1 MEKRIYIYL
10 AAIMTITM
18 FVTQFMLSFLIK
30 DYYGSVL
37 NPGDVSIWEIFLA
50 MIPAMIGILVF
61 LLVILFVLSSRLT
74 HMILAPIKRATD
86 NIESILSGKKVQEA
100 SIYPEV
106 RPFIQT
112 IDHQKRQIDM
122 AINELREAEKIRRDF
137 TANVSHELK
146 TPLTSINGF
155 AEMIA
160 SGATDRDDTI
170 KFAGIIHKEGTRL
183 LNLIED
189 IISLSR
195 LDGSQKDQD
204 FEVVRIDKLAE
215 NIVEQLKFRASDK
228 NIDLDFNGNPS
239 TTRGNRRMLEDLIYN
254 LVDNGIKYTD
264 VGGRV
269 MISIQENSEGVS
281 IQVSDTGIGIPKED
295 QARIFERFYQVDK
308 SRSKKVGGSG
318 LGLSIVKHIVQSHGG
333 TIGLKSSPGNGTSIT
348 VNLPKY

>member
-18 FVTQFMLSFLIK
+18 LVTQVVLSFLIK
-30 DYYGSVL
+30 DYYWSVP
-37 NPGDVSIWEIFLA
+37 NPKTVSIWEIFIA

-122 AINELREAEKIRRDF
+122 AINELREAEKIRREF

-155 AEMIA
+155 AEMIS

-183 LNLIED
+183 LNLIDDIINLSRLEGAPRSQEFEELQLSRISED
-189 IISLSR
+189 IISQLEIR
-195 LDGSQKDQD
+195 AGDKD
-204 FEVVRIDKLAE
+204 
-215 NIVEQLKFRASDK
+215 
-228 NIDLDFNGNPS
+228 IDLQFQGEPVWIKGDS
-239 TTRGNRRMLEDLIYN
+239 RMVEDLIYN
-254 LVDNGIKYTD
+254 LVDNGIKYTEN
-264 VGGRV
+264 GGRV
-269 MISIQENSEGVS
+269 TLSVFPESDGAIV
-281 IQVSDTGIGIPKED
+281 QVSDTGIGIPKED
-295 QARIFERFYQVDK
+295 QSRIFERFYQVDK

-333 TIGLKSSPGNGTSIT
+333 SIDLKSSPGNGTTIRIK
-348 VNLPKY
+348 LPK

>member
-18 FVTQFMLSFLIK
+18 LVTQVVLSFLIK
-30 DYYGSVL
+30 DYYWSVP
-37 NPGDVSIWEIFLA
+37 NPKTVSIWEIFIA

-122 AINELREAEKIRRDF
+122 AINELREAEKIRREF

-155 AEMIA
+155 AEMIS
-160 SGATDRDDTI
+160 SGTTDKDDTI

-183 LNLIED
+183 LNLIDD

-195 LDGSQKDQD
+195 LEGAPRGQE
-204 FEVVRIDKLAE
+204 FEVLELSRISEDIIIQLEIRAGDK
-215 NIVEQLKFRASDK
+215 D
-228 NIDLDFNGNPS
+228 IDLQFQGEPVWIKGDS
-239 TTRGNRRMLEDLIYN
+239 RMVEDLIYN
-254 LVDNGIKYTD
+254 LVDNGIKYTEN
-264 VGGRV
+264 GGRV
-269 MISIQENSEGVS
+269 TLSVFPESDGAIV
-281 IQVSDTGIGIPKED
+281 QVSDTGIGIPKAD
-295 QARIFERFYQVDK
+295 QSRIFERFYQVDK

-333 TIGLKSSPGNGTSIT
+333 SIDLKSSPGSGTTIRIK
-348 VNLPKY
+348 LPK

>member
-1 MEKRIYIYL
+1 MEKRIYVYL

-18 FVTQFMLSFLIK
+18 LVTQVVLSFLIK
-30 DYYGSVL
+30 DYYSNL
-37 NPGDVSIWEIFLA
+37 ADPGIVTIWEIFLA

-61 LLVILFVLSSRLT
+61 LLVILFVLSSKLT
-74 HMILAPIKRATD
+74 QLILAPIKRATD

-122 AINELREAEKIRRDF
+122 ALSELREAEKIRRDF

-160 SGATDRDDTI
+160 SGTTDKDDTI
-170 KFAGIIHKEGTRL
+170 KFAGIIRKEGTRL
-183 LNLIED
+183 LNLIDD

-195 LDGSQKDQD
+195 LDGAPKAQE
-204 FEVVRIDKLAE
+204 FEKLQLDRISEDIINQLRIRARDKEVALE
-215 NIVEQLKFRASDK
+215 FVGEPVW
-228 NIDLDFNGNPS
+228 IDGDG
-239 TTRGNRRMLEDLIYN
+239 RMIEDLIYN
-254 LVDNGIKYTD
+254 LVDNGIKYTEN
-264 VGGRV
+264 GGRV
-269 MISIQENSEGVS
+269 TLSVFPESDGAI
-281 IQVSDTGIGIPKED
+281 IQVSDTGIGIPDED
-295 QARIFERFYQVDK
+295 QSRIFERFYQVDK

-333 TIGLKSSPGNGTSIT
+333 SIDLKSSLGKGTTIK
-348 VNLPKY
+348 VRLPK

>member
-1 MEKRIYIYL
+1 MEKRIYVYL
-10 AAIMTITM
+10 AAIMSITM
-18 FVTQFMLSFLIK
+18 LVTQVVLSFLIK
-30 DYYGSVL
+30 DYYSGL
-37 NPGDVSIWEIFLA
+37 ANPGSVSIWEIFIA

-61 LLVILFVLSSRLT
+61 LLVILFVLSSKLT

-122 AINELREAEKIRRDF
+122 AINELREAEKIRREF

-160 SGATDRDDTI
+160 SGSTSKDDTI

-195 LDGSQKDQD
+195 LDGAPRGQVFEELQLDGISEGIIRQLMIRAQDKD
-204 FEVVRIDKLAE
+204 
-215 NIVEQLKFRASDK
+215 
-228 NIDLDFNGNPS
+228 IDLQF
-239 TTRGNRRMLEDLIYN
+239 RGEPVLVKGDSRMIEDLIYN
-254 LVDNGIKYTD
+254 LVDNGIKYTES
-264 VGGRV
+264 GGKV
-269 MISIQENSEGVS
+269 ALSVFSSSGEAIIE
-281 IQVSDTGIGIPKED
+281 VSDTGIGIPNED
-295 QARIFERFYQVDK
+295 QSRIFERFYQVDK

-333 TIGLKSSPGNGTSIT
+333 SINLKSSPGNGTTIT
-348 VNLPKY
+348 VKLPK